1 MSLRELCL
9 GMRRWLERLSPH
21 ELTVVERVIFSA
33 EPRVDEVARLGGG
46 PSENPRARPGQ
57 ITVLRFD

>member
-1 MSLRELCL
+1 
-9 GMRRWLERLSPH
+9 MRQWLERVSPH